1 MLHHTACLK
10 ELMLLL
16 KLVVRTNGLFKKS
29 EIRVEKKYF
38 LALLSSHTLSFLCLD
53 VRLSSGEKW
62 QRWTN
67 VPTGFGLVSE
77 YDGESYG
84 AGHGQMDVN

>member
-1 MLHHTACLK
+1 M
-10 ELMLLL
+10 
-16 KLVVRTNGLFKKS
+16 
-29 EIRVEKKYF
+29 EKKYF

-84 AGHGQMDVN
+84 EGWSWTRTDGRELVFDFCKL